1 MTNMMLEIG
10 NTMVH
15 GESLLGSGSAG
26 GGGSCARMAA
36 GGGGGGGLV
45 GKTRTEVA
53 TATTTV
59 ACEGTGGGR
68 GLGGKG
74 HPPARG
80 PRLGE
85 ESTNT
90 TMTTT
95 TTTTDT
101 SGTSTQT
108 TPSTPV
114 WPRSRLQSSR
124 FACLRCCG
132 NLINSLIR
140 LRNTPEE
147 LEQRYKSK
155 EIDKFLDKEKQ
166 TFRRQVSKH
175 SSGQNARN
183 SFQETDERGTEK
195 EVQRIEESPLMGG

>member
-1 MTNMMLEIG
+1 MTNMMLEIS

-15 GESLLGSGSAG
+15 GESLLGSTAGVGS
-26 GGGSCARMAA
+26 
-36 GGGGGGGLV
+36 GGGGGIV
-45 GKTRTEVA
+45 RTEVT
-53 TATTTV
+53 TAINISD
-59 ACEGTGGGR
+59 GGGI
-68 GLGGKG
+68 GGRRN
-74 HPPARG
+74 HHHHRV
-80 PRLGE
+80 GE

-95 TTTTDT
+95 TTDT
-101 SGTSTQT
+101 SASIHPTP
-108 TPSTPV
+108 PSTPA

-166 TFRRQVSKH
+166 TFRRQV
-175 SSGQNARN
+175 RN
-183 SFQETDERGTEK
+183 HNLPAVFSLVSVLDAHRCQAFLSLTFLLSDCVMCSRHIFLNLTFPPTSPFQL
-195 EVQRIEESPLMGG
+195 PAP